1 MTVRHLFI
9 QHWQAKLASLFL
21 AVAIFYLIDGHL
33 QNPERVQFPI
43 PGTDVN
49 PLPDN
54 SPNSVTPIP
63 GGGTPSAGMS
73 PLLSPPPVRIE
84 HQVEIR
90 LHRLDWMT
98 SPDGDFAASVRSF
111 PGITVPS

>member
-1 MTVRHLFI
+1 MNAKQLFI

-21 AVAIFYLIDGHL
+21 AVAIFYLIDTHL

-63 GGGTPSAGMS
+63 GGGS
-73 PLLSPPPVRIE
+73 PGASLTPPPVRIE

-98 SPDGDFAASVRSF
+98 SHDGDFAASVRSF
-111 PGITVPS
+111 PGIPIPA